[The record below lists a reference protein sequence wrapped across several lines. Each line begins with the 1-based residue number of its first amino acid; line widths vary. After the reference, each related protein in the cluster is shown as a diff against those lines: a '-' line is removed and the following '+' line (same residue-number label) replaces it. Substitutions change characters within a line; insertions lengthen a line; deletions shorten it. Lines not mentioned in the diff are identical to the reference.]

1 MIKDTMKSRG
11 KTPLLVMI
19 ALSLALP
26 YAAGAWDL
34 GDLYTE
40 AYLQYWKGRYTD
52 NIRWNFDHL
61 ILGNLTPMERRRL
74 GTVRLQF
81 PLKAPGELREH
92 PLQFYSAG
100 KTIVAPIQSVR
111 FFDDITQAWGWL
123 WSNDH
128 PLELVGDYLAMIRY
142 RNPQDF
148 PGGRFPPPLTA
159 LNIPED
165 AWKQDPRMDDVSQKA
180 LKSAVVWILAHELA
194 HVYYGHPGYGPGVTR
209 PEAQENEIAADRFA
223 SMIMRRIGVAPV
235 GMLQYFM
242 ALAHLEPGRGD
253 FASEAAW
260 RRYLK
265 TEATHPVTAGR
276 LEAIAE
282 DLRRSPREF
291 TTQEADQ
298 EAALTRLA
306 FIADQIESIA
316 AILADPDMHRLTV
329 AIGLAT
335 DLTALKTRHRAV
347 DGVKLD
353 GRCPGGGDAAAY
365 RGRYHGLFNRNLPSG
380 EKEWLTAWVE
390 FRRSQNRVRGRFSFG
405 AGEGV
410 VEGSVVQENRLL
422 YDWRWGTAAGRGV
435 LAPSDFGG
443 LRGDWQ
449 YGNGAIGGSWA
460 LCPAVEL

>member
-1 MIKDTMKSRG
+1 MMTSAMKTS
-11 KTPLLVMI
+11 L
-19 ALSLALP
+19 LALTAISLLLP
-26 YAAGAWDL
+26 NAARSWDL

-40 AYLQYWKGRYTD
+40 EHLQYWKGRYTD

-61 ILGNLTPMERRRL
+61 ILGKLTPAERDRL
-74 GTVRLQF
+74 GPVRLAF
-81 PLKAPGELREH
+81 PLKAPGDLRQH
-92 PLQFYSAG
+92 PLQFYSADN
-100 KTIVAPIQSVR
+100 TIVAPIQSVR
-111 FFDDITQAWGWL
+111 FFDEITQAWGWL

-142 RNPQDF
+142 RNPQEF

-159 LNIPED
+159 LGIPED
-165 AWKQDPRMDDVSQKA
+165 AWQHDPRMDDVSQKA

-209 PEAQENEIAADRFA
+209 SEAQENEIAADRFA

-260 RRYLK
+260 RRYLR

-276 LEAIAE
+276 LNAIAG
-282 DLRRSPREF
+282 DLRRAPWEF

-298 EAALTRLA
+298 DAARARVA
-306 FIADQIESIA
+306 FIADQIDAIA

-335 DLTALKTRHRAV
+335 DLTSLKTRHRAV
-347 DGVKLD
+347 DGVALD
-353 GRCPGGGDAAAY
+353 GRCPGGGNAAAY

-380 EKEWLTAWVE
+380 EKEWLTAWAE

-405 AGEGV
+405 AGEGILD
-410 VEGSVVQENRLL
+410 GTVVQENRLF
-422 YDWRWGTAAGRGV
+422 YDWRWGAAAGRGV
-435 LAPSDFGG
+435 LAPSDSGG
-443 LRGDWQ
+443 LEGDWQ
-449 YGNGAIGGSWA
+449 HGNGAVGGSWK
-460 LCPAVEL
+460 LCPAADP